1 MKYLIDESLSP
12 KVARSLAIVG
22 HVAESV
28 QGQFGKGVKDS
39 EIIQWCRD
47 NEYIL
52 VHADDRLRRAHG
64 SQLLQFGITTLLVH
78 RRGGRMNVKDRL
90 RCISYAI
97 PKLELEMTKSK
108 PSRHYRISM
117 HTAVADPKFKPV

>member
-12 KVARSLAIVG
+12 KVAKSLAIVG

-28 QGQFGKGVKDS
+28 QGQFGKGVKDA
-39 EIIQWCRD
+39 EIIRWCRD
-47 NEYIL
+47 NEYVF
-52 VHADDRLRRAHG
+52 VHADDRLRRTHRA
-64 SQLLQFGITTLLVH
+64 QLLQLDVTTLLVH
-78 RRGGRMNVKDRL
+78 RSGGRMSVKDQL

-97 PKLELEMTKSK
+97 PKLELELTKSK
-108 PSRHYRISM
+108 PSRHYRVSM

>member
-22 HVAESV
+22 RVAESV
-28 QGQFGKGVKDS
+28 QEQFGKGVKDP

-47 NEYIL
+47 NEYVL
-52 VHADDRLRRAHG
+52 VHADDRLRRAHR
-64 SQLLQFGITTLLVH
+64 SQLLQPGITTLLVH
-78 RRGGRMNVKDRL
+78 RSGGHMDVKDPL

-108 PSRHYRISM
+108 PSRHYRVSM